1 MFYFVYIIIHCND
14 INLSR
19 VIPEEAEASQYEMRS
34 FSLITLENGDLFPQ
48 NKGHAPSSKVHH
60 LLPTEEPAQKFS
72 KAKSSASNLSKLFA
86 DVHKEKV
93 ENVQSRLPK
102 QIHDNVN
109 EESSSC
115 NLKLQKLPLVT
126 PKKHRKPTIK
136 EAFIA
141 KKKQSKSAKLASS
154 VVKLDASDV
163 TFEIKKRRPG
173 RKPKKVPK
181 SRSRVVETDEINVET
196 QISIDACPG
205 VTEKGCGSLMEVVNT
220 VVEETLVGEEN
231 DTMLGDDLELGT
243 VNDEILVEI
252 ADRGG
257 DSPLS
262 HLPGIPIQNRE
273 FFHNSGLF
281 LTNG

>member
-1 MFYFVYIIIHCND
+1 
-14 INLSR
+14 
-19 VIPEEAEASQYEMRS
+19 MRS
-34 FSLITLENGDLFPQ
+34 FSLITLENGNLFPQ
-48 NKGHAPSSKVHH
+48 NKGHAPSSKVHN
-60 LLPTEEPAQKFS
+60 LLPTEEPVQKFS
-72 KAKSSASNLSKLFA
+72 KAKSLASNTSKLFA
-86 DVHKEKV
+86 DVHKEKAD
-93 ENVQSRLPK
+93 NVQCKFPK
-102 QIHDNVN
+102 QMHDHVK
-109 EESSSC
+109 EESLPC
-115 NLKLQKLPLVT
+115 NLKLPKLPLVT

-154 VVKLDASDV
+154 AVKLDASDV

-173 RKPKKVPK
+173 RKPKKAPK
-181 SRSRVVETDEINVET
+181 SQSLVVEAEEINV
-196 QISIDACPG
+196 DAHVSVDTCSG
-205 VTEKGCGSLMEVVNT
+205 IIEKDCGLLSEVVNT

-231 DTMLGDDLELGT
+231 DAMLGDDLELGT

-273 FFHNSGLF
+273 FFHNTGLF
-281 LTNG
+281 ATKD